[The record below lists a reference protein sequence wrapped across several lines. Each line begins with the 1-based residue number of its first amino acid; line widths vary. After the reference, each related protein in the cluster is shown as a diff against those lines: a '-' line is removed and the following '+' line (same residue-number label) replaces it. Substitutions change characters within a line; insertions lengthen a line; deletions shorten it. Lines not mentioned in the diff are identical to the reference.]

1 MRINKFVA
9 QSTGLSRRAADEAIA
24 AGRVLVNQL
33 KPESGDQVGD
43 DDVVTMDSRRIT
55 PPVKT
60 TTVIMN
66 KPIGFV
72 CSRNGQGS
80 RTIYDLLPT
89 RYQNLKSIGRLDKQS
104 SGLIL
109 LTDDGDLAN
118 QLTHPSF
125 VKTKVYELSLDNPLQ
140 PLHHQMIND
149 IGVMLEDGPSK
160 IQLMKL
166 DDNGLKWEV
175 TMHEGRNRQI
185 RRTFKALGYEVQT
198 LHRTNFGRYPLGN
211 LAPGQVKELGS
222 I

>member
-9 QSTGLSRRAADEAIA
+9 QSTGLSRRAADTAIA

-33 KPESGDQVGD
+33 KPESGDQVAP

-60 TTVIMN
+60 TTIIMH
-66 KPIGFV
+66 KPTGFV

-80 RTIYDLLPT
+80 RTIYDLLPE
-89 RYQNLKSIGRLDKQS
+89 RYQNLKSIGRLDKES

-109 LTDDGDLAN
+109 LTDDGELAN

-125 VKTKVYELSLDNPLQ
+125 VKTKVYKVQLNTPLQ
-140 PLHHQMIND
+140 PLHQQMISD
-149 IGVMLEDGPSK
+149 IGIALEDGPSK
-160 IQLMKL
+160 LQLMKL
-166 DDNGLKWEV
+166 DDAGLWYQI

-185 RRTFKALGYEVQT
+185 RRTFKSLGYEVRA
-198 LHRTNFGRYPLGN
+198 LHRTNFGNYTLDTLSP
-211 LAPGQVKELGS
+211 AQVRE

>member
-9 QSTGLSRRAADEAIA
+9 QSTGLSRRASDEAIA
-24 AGRVLVNQL
+24 AGRVLVNQQ
-33 KPESGDQVGD
+33 KPESGDQIGP
-43 DDVVTMDSRRIT
+43 DDVVTMDSRHIT

-60 TTVIMN
+60 TTIIMH

-80 RTIYDLLPT
+80 RTIYDLLPE

-125 VKTKVYELSLDNPLQ
+125 VKTKVYKLTLDRPLQ

-149 IGVMLEDGPSK
+149 IGVTLEDGPSK
-160 IQLMKL
+160 LQLMKL
-166 DDNGLKWEV
+166 DDASLEWEV

-185 RRTFKALGYEVQT
+185 RRTFMSLGYDVKT
-198 LHRTNFGRYPLGN
+198 LHRTTFGQYTLGT
-211 LAPGQVKELGS
+211 LSPAQVSE
-222 I
+222 IN

>member
-9 QSTGLSRRAADEAIA
+9 QSTGLSRRASDEAIA

-33 KPESGDQVGD
+33 KPESGYQIGP

-60 TTVIMN
+60 TTIIMH

-80 RTIYDLLPT
+80 HTIYDLLPE

-125 VKTKVYELSLDNPLQ
+125 VKTKVYRLSLNSPLQ

-149 IGVMLEDGPSK
+149 IGVTLEDGPSK
-160 IQLMKL
+160 LQLMKL
-166 DDNGLKWEV
+166 DDAGLEWEA

-185 RRTFKALGYEVQT
+185 RRTFLSLGYEVKT
-198 LHRTNFGRYPLGN
+198 LHRTTFGQYSLGT
-211 LAPGQVKELGS
+211 LSPAQVSE
-222 I
+222 IQ